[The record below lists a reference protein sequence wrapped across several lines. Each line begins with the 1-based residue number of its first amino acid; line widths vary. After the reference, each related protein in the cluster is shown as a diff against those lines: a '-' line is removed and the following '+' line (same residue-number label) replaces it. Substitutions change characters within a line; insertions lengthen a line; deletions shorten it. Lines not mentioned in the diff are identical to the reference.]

1 MKSKQILP
9 PDVCAPCEAF
19 SLLFLLA
26 MPFYTTI
33 ASPISPLTLIASD
46 AGLQEMHWNE
56 ERPDGAPDAP
66 DHPVLQQVAAQLEE
80 YFEGTRTTF
89 DVPLDMKGTPFQHAV
104 WDLLK
109 TIPYGETT
117 TYGALA
123 QTLGDPGKAR
133 AVGMANGK
141 NPVGIIV
148 PCHRVIGSSGALTG
162 FAGGLDTKAFLLRLE
177 RKVKPPVG
185 AQADLFA
192 G

>member
-1 MKSKQILP
+1 
-9 PDVCAPCEAF
+9 
-19 SLLFLLA
+19 

-33 ASPISPLTLIASD
+33 ASPIGPLTLIASD
-46 AGLQEMHWNE
+46 AGVREMYWNDE
-56 ERPDGAPDAP
+56 QPGGATDAP
-66 DHPVLQQVAAQLEE
+66 DHPVLQQAVAELAE
-80 YFEGTRTTF
+80 YFDGTRTTF
-89 DVPLDMKGTPFQHAV
+89 DVPLDMVGTPFQHAV